1 MIPLLAI
8 SSLRPSET
16 LQLILLCSAIHSY
29 FALLCP
35 AAYSVLST
43 ILLCYTLY
51 CKIRALCCKQARLR
65 EKQVPF
71 GPAGFELADIHTNIN
86 LLSILIEG
94 VLYSGYL
101 DGVAIPYGALDFAE
115 QMRLGIE
122 LKPAKWSQEQS
133 GKVLAC
139 LCLRL

>member
-1 MIPLLAI
+1 MW
-8 SSLRPSET
+8 PSQHCNLPCSV
-16 LQLILLCSAIHSY
+16 LQSY

-35 AAYSVLST
+35 AAYSVSST

-51 CKIRALCCKQARLR
+51 CKLRALCCKQARLR

-71 GPAGFELADIHTNIN
+71 GPAGFEIADIHKNVT
-86 LLSILIEG
+86 LLSILVKG

-101 DGVAIPYGALDFAE
+101 DGVAIPYGALDFAK

-122 LKPAKWSQEQS
+122 LKHTQEQS
-133 GKVLAC
+133 GKALAW